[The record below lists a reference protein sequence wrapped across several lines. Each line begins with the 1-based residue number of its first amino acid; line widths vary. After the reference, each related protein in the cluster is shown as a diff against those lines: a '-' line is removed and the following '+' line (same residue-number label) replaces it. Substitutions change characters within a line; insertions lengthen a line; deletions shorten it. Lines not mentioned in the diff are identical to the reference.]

1 MQVSTATKIKFD
13 EDAIKDLVLEA
24 VRARFPTM
32 NIDEFNFLIK
42 RSPQRVEIEI
52 EGSEGDEKPEPKQ
65 TKAEVVEKKN
75 NRLAAALE
83 PKSKAEPTSDDDDD
97 DEHGDVVEDDNPIIG
112 GDDVGKSNLD
122 MMKEVDD
129 EVTAEE
135 EQAEEVPRKK
145 KTLGSLFT
153 ETE

>member
-13 EDAIKDLVLEA
+13 EEAIKDLVLEA

-65 TKAEVVEKKN
+65 SKAEVVEKKN
-75 NRLAAALE
+75 SRLAAALE

-97 DEHGDVVEDDNPIIG
+97 EHGDVRDDSPIIG

-135 EQAEEVPRKK
+135 EQTEEVPRKK

>member
-1 MQVSTATKIKFD
+1 MQISTATKIKFD

-24 VRARFPTM
+24 VRERFPTM

-52 EGSEGDEKPEPKQ
+52 EGSEGDEKPEPKE

-75 NRLAAALE
+75 SRLAAALE
-83 PKSKAEPTSDDDDD
+83 PKTKAEPVSSDDDDEGD
-97 DEHGDVVEDDNPIIG
+97 DEDESPIIG
-112 GDDVGKSNLD
+112 GDDVGKSNLA
-122 MMKEVDD
+122 MMEEVDN

-135 EQAEEVPRKK
+135 EQTEEVPRKK
-145 KTLGSLFT
+145 KTLGSLFA
-153 ETE
+153 ESE